1 MKKGVILS
9 LLFVLFLTPLCLA
22 DDSWLYKSEKV
33 LIELNISS
41 GMNIVPESEDYYVD
55 YVKAMLSFFPEDD
68 FQQRLIKL
76 ETSPN
81 SFKKDDII
89 EFKWEHPDEKKLYFL
104 LNSDVETENKLKKI
118 TSKVKFPLKNLDKE
132 YVKYTKPTKNIDL
145 NENIIRVASELAEGE
160 DDLYVITHKIAEW
173 VSKNIE
179 YNIKYGASTERASW
193 ILKNRIGTCDEFS
206 SLFIAL
212 CRALGIPARY
222 VSGVAY
228 SNIPELEGFGNHA
241 WAEVYFPGYG
251 WVPFDPTYGEFG
263 FVNPSHIKLKTSSDS
278 GNTSTSYEWKGSK
291 FDVSPEKLDI
301 SAEIKKVSGIKEP
314 LIRINADILKNN
326 VGFGSYNLVEAA
338 IENLNNYYMPITLR
352 LSAPLELDVIE
363 SSKKNILLIPNE
375 IRKVYWIVRLTEDLK
390 RNYIYT
396 LPVSVYDISNISST
410 SSFKSKFGDLM
421 LSKSAIDDILAD
433 KIDEKLKTYS
443 RRVDLKCNSDKDNY
457 YIDETVIVNCS
468 IKNTGNIFLNNIKI
482 CLENDCKILN
492 LGISQERN
500 IDFLTKPKGI
510 GKKETIVIAKSDGLS
525 KISYLTYNTLDYP
538 DAGIINLTYPI
549 EISFN
554 KNYSISFILN
564 KLSYSIPK
572 NVEIILLQNDFSEKW
587 TLTSLDSN
595 RIFNINL
602 NSRVLHEGGND
613 FKIIVKYED
622 NNNKKYETRRYFS
635 ITLAKLS
642 FPQKMISL
650 LYSLE
655 LWLESLF

>member
-1 MKKGVILS
+1 M
-9 LLFVLFLTPLCLA
+9 
-22 DDSWLYKSEKV
+22 
-33 LIELNISS
+33 
-41 GMNIVPESEDYYVD
+41 
-55 YVKAMLSFFPEDD
+55 
-68 FQQRLIKL
+68 
-76 ETSPN
+76 
-81 SFKKDDII
+81 
-89 EFKWEHPDEKKLYFL
+89 
-104 LNSDVETENKLKKI
+104 
-118 TSKVKFPLKNLDKE
+118 
-132 YVKYTKPTKNIDL
+132 

-241 WAEVYFPGYG
+241 WAEAYFPGYG

-263 FVNPSHIKLKTSSDS
+263 FINPSHIKLKTSSDS

-421 LSKSAIDDILAD
+421 FSKSAIDDILAD

-510 GKKETIVIAKSDGLS
+510 GKKETIVIAKSDRLS

>member
-179 YNIKYGASTERASW
+179 YNIKYGASTEKASW

-228 SNIPELEGFGNHA
+228 SNIAELEGFGNHA

-390 RNYIYT
+390 KNYIYT

-421 LSKSAIDDILAD
+421 LSKSAIDDTLAD

>member
-1 MKKGVILS
+1 MKKEVILS
-9 LLFVLFLTPLCLA
+9 LVIVLFIVPFCLA
-22 DDSWLYKSEKV
+22 DDSWLYNSEKL

-41 GMNIVPESEDYYVD
+41 GMEIIPESSDYQVD

-76 ETSPN
+76 ETNPN
-81 SFKKDDII
+81 SFKKDNII
-89 EFKWEHPDEKKLYFL
+89 EFKWEQPDEKELYFL
-104 LNSDVETENKLKKI
+104 LNSDVETENKVKKI
-118 TSKVKFPLKNLDKE
+118 TSKVRFPLENLDEE
-132 YVKYTKPTKNIDL
+132 YVKYTKPTENIDL
-145 NENIIRVASELAEGE
+145 NDNIIRVASDIAEGE
-160 DDLYVITHKIAEW
+160 DDLYSITHKIAEW

-179 YNIKYGASTERASW
+179 YDLKYGTSTEKASW
-193 ILKNRIGTCDEFS
+193 ILKNKIGTCDEFS

-212 CRALGIPARY
+212 CRSLGIPARY

-241 WAEVYFPGYG
+241 WAEVYFPSYG

-291 FDVSPEKLDI
+291 FDVSPEKLGI

-314 LIRINADILKNN
+314 LIRIKINLFKENI
-326 VGFGSYNLVEAA
+326 GFGSYNLVEAA
-338 IENLNNYYMPITLR
+338 IENTKNYYLPVKLY
-352 LSAPLELDVIE
+352 LSVPVELEVNGE
-363 SSKKNILLIPNE
+363 NKKSILLTPNE

-410 SSFKSKFGDLM
+410 SSFESKFGDLV
-421 LSKSAIDDILAD
+421 LSKSAIDNILED
-433 KIDEKLKTYS
+433 KIDEKLKAYS
-443 RRVDLKCNSDKDNY
+443 RKVDLKCNSDKNNY
-457 YIDETVIVNCS
+457 YIDETILVNCA
-468 IKNTGNIFLNNIKI
+468 IRNTGNIFLNNIRV

-492 LGISQERN
+492 LGISQEKN
-500 IDFLTKPKGI
+500 IDFLTKPKGV
-510 GKKETIVIAKSDGLS
+510 GEKETIVIAKSDKLS
-525 KISYLTYNTLDYP
+525 KISYLSYNTLDYP
-538 DAGIINLTYPI
+538 DAGITNLTYPI

-554 KNYSISFILN
+554 KNYSINFILN

-572 NVEIILLQNDFSEKW
+572 NVEIILMQNDFSEKW

-595 RIFNINL
+595 RMFNINL
-602 NSRVLHEGGND
+602 NSRTLHEGGND

-622 NNNKKYETRRYFS
+622 DNNKKYETRRYFT
-635 ITLAKLS
+635 IILAKLS
-642 FPQKMISL
+642 FPQKIISL
-650 LYSLE
+650 LYNIE
-655 LWLESLF
+655 LWRESLV